1 MNFDRL
7 DGRIAALELLAGL
20 GLQLYFRARFGADYR
35 GKVREEMDR
44 ILADLEAGDV
54 AAPANPMA
62 RDEMRHTIR
71 QILLKIAAEDPRPK
85 NGE

>member
-1 MNFDRL
+1 
-7 DGRIAALELLAGL
+7 
-20 GLQLYFRARFGADYR
+20 
-35 GKVREEMDR
+35 MDR

-54 AAPANPMA
+54 PAPTNPMA

>member
-1 MNFDRL
+1 
-7 DGRIAALELLAGL
+7 
-20 GLQLYFRARFGADYR
+20 
-35 GKVREEMDR
+35 MDR

-54 AAPANPMA
+54 PAPANPMA

-71 QILLKIAAEDPRPK
+71 QILLKIAAEDSRPK